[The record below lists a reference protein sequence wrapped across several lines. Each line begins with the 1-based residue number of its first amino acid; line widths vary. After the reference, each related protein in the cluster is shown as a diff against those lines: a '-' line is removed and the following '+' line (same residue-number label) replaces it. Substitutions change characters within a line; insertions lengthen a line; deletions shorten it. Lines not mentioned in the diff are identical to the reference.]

1 MKRIN
6 SRRIVSSLVAFV
18 LTFAILTSQ
27 TVFAFSVRGMGSA
40 AGEITVTGPAKQG
53 EKPFVLVNGDPAFSG
68 RTFLSNGTITTTESS
83 SANVNF
89 GKIGRISLGPGST
102 LTLSVSETSI
112 SGKLSSGSI
121 RVANGEGVAV
131 KIDTP
136 NDAVTNEANAASRF
150 SIDVAAGGSNV
161 KSEKGVVR
169 YNNGQSTTGIHD
181 DDDDDEENWD
191 VWVPLIV
198 IGAAAAVIITWVVV
212 ADDDDDDVVS
222 PVR

>member
-1 MKRIN
+1 MKSIN
-6 SRRIVSSLVAFV
+6 SRQVFSHLVAFV
-18 LTFAILTSQ
+18 LTFAILTGQ
-27 TVFAFSVRGMGSA
+27 TMFAFSLREASSA
-40 AGEITVTGPAKQG
+40 SGEITVSGPAKAG

-102 LTLSVSETSI
+102 LTLNVSETSI
-112 SGKLSSGSI
+112 SGKLLSGSI

-150 SIDVAAGGSNV
+150 SIDVAAGGS
-161 KSEKGVVR
+161 
-169 YNNGQSTTGIHD
+169 
-181 DDDDDEENWD
+181 
-191 VWVPLIV
+191 
-198 IGAAAAVIITWVVV
+198 
-212 ADDDDDDVVS
+212 
-222 PVR
+222 